1 MEFPNGEPSF
11 YFHPFTLSEHQGAVA
26 SCEYQAAQGSQN
38 MPVTGQLFGWTVH
51 RAPLSRTTGD
61 ASLHGRIRLTARVAC
76 SLAVADEVI
85 AGRDLNSWPLVFTP
99 QNWSLAQ
106 RSNVSTQVL
115 QSFDRDSHVMMFS
128 IPGPVH
134 TRYFLLAQRRE
145 EVEFNGKRSFTLIL
159 TISDSWRNAKSRA
172 AEESQPYVQWI
183 REGSAWAKFSEVDQ
197 TMIDVTCDICAQFDS
212 ELHAQQVFTRWI
224 EFVCV
229 WSRGLCSRN

>member
-85 AGRDLNSWPLVFTP
+85 AGETSTLAPRVHAAELEPCSAVQREHTSSSVVRQRLPRHDVQHSWPSPHSLFSARSTTRRGGVQRKALVHADPHDQRFM
-99 QNWSLAQ
+99 AQ
-106 RSNVSTQVL
+106 CQ
-115 QSFDRDSHVMMFS
+115 
-128 IPGPVH
+128 
-134 TRYFLLAQRRE
+134 
-145 EVEFNGKRSFTLIL
+145 
-159 TISDSWRNAKSRA
+159 SRA